1 MSTVTIILSVL
12 LSRLSGQGFGKVCPH
27 TLSGDSTILL
37 GGKDGAGVGSEP
49 GSVGCCGHQ
58 SCQGLSQLSAPTLG
72 QSLGVGRLL
81 WAEQAAGGQDSGG
94 EAVAGEGWALKPC
107 KPPVANQNLVLSEE
121 RSSFLLAL
129 PTELAPS
136 LTLRVLQMT

>member
-1 MSTVTIILSVL
+1 MTIILSLLSVL
-12 LSRLSGQGFGKVCPH
+12 LSRLSGQGFGKVCPR

-37 GGKDGAGVGSEP
+37 GGKDGTGVGSES

-58 SCQGLSQLSAPTLG
+58 SCQRLSQLSAFSLG

-94 EAVAGEGWALKPC
+94 EAVPGEGRVLKPC
-107 KPPVANQNLVLSEE
+107 KPPVANENLVENSE